1 MDKKAKQAIS
11 FESMSDEVLEE
22 TVRSYS
28 LMMAEALQEQRKRRD
43 ELVDQARKEYEEATE
58 KLINLG
64 QFSRLSLNL
73 PNVKFF
79 TGNNPFFH

>member
-1 MDKKAKQAIS
+1 
-11 FESMSDEVLEE
+11 
-22 TVRSYS
+22 
-28 LMMAEALQEQRKRRD
+28 MMAEALQEQRKRRD

>member
-1 MDKKAKQAIS
+1 MDKKAKQAIC

-43 ELVDQARKEYEEATE
+43 ELVDQARKEYEQATE

-64 QFSRLSLNL
+64 QFSKLSLNL